1 MEVMWRFL
9 LSPEVVAEV
18 VVTMELEVVRAEALG
33 A

>member
-1 MEVMWRFL
+1 MWRFL